1 MSRQPNPLERKFHQ
15 AALAAPDKI
24 ISQKEIDRLGPDPP
38 ARTAAINFLLGTGL
52 FALLAGEGSR
62 ILYRAVSQDEL
73 ETKKALGR
81 EETLVLNRI
90 RAAGNQGIWTK
101 HVKAQTQLHQTVL
114 DRCLKSLTQKQ
125 LIRTVNDV
133 RHTTRK
139 IYMLAHLEPSV
150 ELTGGPWYTDKELD
164 AEFIKLLSDVC
175 LKIVRDHS
183 FPKATQG
190 EDTPVRQLYPLTH
203 SSYPTASQILEL
215 IKKIRVT
222 ETELTVHHVEMILE
236 VLILDGKTEK
246 IPAFHVPEPA
256 LDEDQESR
264 EEVQHSRKASN
275 RKRRYQDRN
284 MEPDRRRRRRS
295 AATDSEDD
303 TSTSGEDRPLRK
315 RRRRHHKGDFDD
327 SFRRK
332 RKGIGR
338 ERNARSSSD
347 TEDETDPVGDG
358 PSGSRNIMARKS
370 KDPAGPQVGE
380 MGGPPLPSGFVYRA
394 VYEERVT
401 LGLNQAPCTVC
412 PVSDFCHEE
421 GPVNPQGC
429 VYYGTWPSVR
439 GAWLE

>member
-1 MSRQPNPLERKFHQ
+1 MSRQPNPLERKFNQ

-38 ARTAAINFLLGTGL
+38 ARTRLPSTSFWERWGL

-62 ILYRAVSQDEL
+62 ILHRAVSQDEL
-73 ETKKALGR
+73 ETKKGLGR

-190 EDTPVRQLYPLTH
+190 EDTPRAVIQ
-203 SSYPTASQILEL
+203 EL

-264 EEVQHSRKASN
+264 EEVQRSRKASN

-332 RKGIGR
+332 RKGIGK

-358 PSGSRNIMARKS
+358 P
-370 KDPAGPQVGE
+370 
-380 MGGPPLPSGFVYRA
+380 GFVYRA
-394 VYEERVT
+394 VYEEPVT